1 MRAPARAPAARRSTS
16 VAAPGLT
23 IRQPSVH
30 TGPDQNRAD
39 VRLATLLLHHAA
51 FLDHL
56 TPIGHPERPDRL
68 RALHAALDSKE
79 FAALMRV
86 EAPLAEAEAAALCH
100 SRAYVEAI
108 REAIPSEGLARLD
121 MDTTVSPGS
130 WEAAMRAI
138 GAALYAVDAV
148 VNKQVANAFCA
159 VRPPGH
165 HAETE
170 RAMGFCLF
178 DNAAIAARHAQ
189 RQHGIDKVAIV
200 DWDVHHGNGTQE
212 IFWSDPSVLYAS
224 THQMPLFPGTG
235 AASET
240 GVGNI
245 FNAPLAP
252 GDGSAEFKHAMRERL
267 LPAVRAFRPELIVV
281 SAGFD
286 AHRRDPLAEINLDAE
301 DFAWATAEVMDIAND
316 CAEGRVVAVLEG
328 GYDLKG
334 LAESAAA
341 HIAQLMTA

>member
-1 MRAPARAPAARRSTS
+1 MMSRCSPRGNAYRRLGGGIDVSRAKRPHDPAKTADFL
-16 VAAPGLT
+16 LT
-23 IRQPSVH
+23 
-30 TGPDQNRAD
+30 
-39 VRLATLLLHHAA
+39 TLLLHHPA
-51 FLDHL
+51 FLAHV
-56 TPIGHPERPDRL
+56 TPVGHPERTDRL
-68 RALHAALDSKE
+68 RALHAALDHQD

-86 EAPLAEAEAAALCH
+86 EAPMVDAEAALLCH
-100 SRAYVEAI
+100 SEAYVEAI
-108 REAIPSEGLARLD
+108 RKAVPSEGLTRID
-121 MDTTVSPGS
+121 MDTTVSSGS

-138 GAALYAVDAV
+138 GAALHAVDAV
-148 VNKQVANAFCA
+148 AEGAATNAFCA

-165 HAETE
+165 HAETG

-178 DNAAIAARHAQ
+178 NNAAIAARHAQ
-189 RQHGIDKVAIV
+189 RKHGMDRVAIV

-224 THQMPLFPGTG
+224 THQMPLFPGSG
-235 AASET
+235 ALSET

-252 GDGSAEFKHAMRERL
+252 GDRSADFKEAFNERI
-267 LPAVRAFRPELIVV
+267 LPALREFRPDLIII

-286 AHRRDPLAEINLDAE
+286 AHRRDPLAEIDLDAE
-301 DFAWATAEVMDIAND
+301 DFSWATAQLMDIAD
-316 CAEGRVVAVLEG
+316 DLAGGRVVALLEG

-341 HIAQLMTA
+341 HVRGLMAA

>member
-1 MRAPARAPAARRSTS
+1 MT
-16 VAAPGLT
+16 T
-23 IRQPSVH
+23 F
-30 TGPDQNRAD
+30 
-39 VRLATLLLHHAA
+39 LLHHAA

-68 RALHAALDSKE
+68 RALHAALDTPE
-79 FAALMRV
+79 FAALRRI
-86 EAPLAEAEAAALCH
+86 EAPLAEAESATLCH
-100 SRAYVEAI
+100 PERYVEAL
-108 REAIPSEGLARLD
+108 RKSIPEEGLARVD

-138 GAALYAVDAV
+138 GAALFAVDS
-148 VNKQVANAFCA
+148 VAHGEAKNAFCA

-165 HAETE
+165 HAEQA

-178 DNAAIAARHAQ
+178 DSVAIGARYAQ
-189 RQHGIDKVAIV
+189 QAHGMGRVAIV
-200 DWDVHHGNGTQE
+200 DWDVHHGNGTQA

-235 AASET
+235 AQSET
-240 GVGNI
+240 GAGNI
-245 FNAPLAP
+245 FNAPLSPGEGAP
-252 GDGSAEFKHAMRERL
+252 EFREAFREL
-267 LPAVRAFRPELIVV
+267 ILPAIETFAPDLILI

-301 DFAWATAEVMDIAND
+301 DFAWATAELMELADRFAQ
-316 CAEGRVVAVLEG
+316 GRIVALLEG

-334 LAESAAA
+334 LAASAAA
-341 HIAQLMTA
+341 HIRQLMAA